1 MKIFLYELY
10 KLFKNKAV
18 TTVFLLLFAVN
29 TVFACL
35 YAPMEGVPDKA
46 LIEMNR
52 RFESA
57 DEADKRL
64 IMLTTGSD
72 FIPGNMLNP
81 ILPSADMEQD
91 LSRVLNY
98 TEKIEGIIDAAEKH
112 SNLSAFVKKNSF
124 SYRNN
129 LAAMEAF
136 EAVRDVK
143 PSYYLPYSTD
153 LFIKSNIT
161 DIMMFFIVLTAA
173 AGSVWNDKLRGVTA
187 LIHTAKEGRSKTAV
201 SKLLS
206 VFAFTFAGIS
216 ALYAVPL
223 LIGGARFGFGDLSRP
238 IQSIADFSL
247 SALNISV
254 GSYLLLHIAVKLT
267 AFFVIAVFIMIL
279 CSVFKNIITAFGAA
293 GAAAAVFTALYTGI
307 GDISSY
313 AALKFLNPVC
323 LIQPQQIFGRYLNL
337 NFFEYPI
344 NAAAACMALLTVL
357 FIAVSAAFLLI
368 YTFSL
373 PYKASKMHLNVIK
386 NIKMHFKPSASLF
399 RNELYKTFI
408 ADMCLPIILAL
419 CLFSVYRYSTL
430 SLPYN
435 ADEAAY
441 NSYINIIGGEVDEN
455 TLKFIEEED
464 RIFSEY
470 QEKYDLYDLSG
481 SNADDDEIDRIR
493 RKLNY
498 KNGFEAVKKRAE
510 YIYHNPEK
518 HLQLIYETGYNEL
531 FSVKGFS
538 SDLLHSLI
546 AAAALAV
553 CVSSIYAVDN
563 QKKLKNVIRTAV
575 NGRGKLFFYRIVCC
589 LIISAVVFAAVFS
602 LQFIFVLNNYGF
614 YYLDAPLQS
623 ITALT
628 DYESSLTVMEYMI
641 LIYAARLISLTAIS
655 VIMLCISRVCANI
668 PAALFSNLVIFA
680 LPISLGLFS
689 NKLSG
694 TWFTP
699 YLSGNGIRYA
709 ATANTVFTVMLT
721 VLCIASAVFIERIKW
736 GKGSNLYEYR
746 FKKQKNP

>member
-35 YAPMEGVPDKA
+35 YTPVEGVPDKA

-52 RFESA
+52 RFDSA
-57 DEADKRL
+57 DEADKGL
-64 IMLTTGSD
+64 VMLTTGND
-72 FIPGNMLNP
+72 FIPDNMLNP
-81 ILPSADMEQD
+81 ILPSADMERD
-91 LSRVLNY
+91 LSSILNY
-98 TEKIEGIIDAAEKH
+98 TEKIEEIIDTAEKH

-129 LAAMEAF
+129 LAVIEAF
-136 EAVRDVK
+136 KAVEEVK

-173 AGSVWNDKLRGVTA
+173 IDSVWNDKLRGVTA
-187 LIHTAKEGRSKTAV
+187 LIHTTKEGRTKTAA

-216 ALYAVPL
+216 ALYVVPL

-247 SALNISV
+247 STLNISV
-254 GSYLLLHIAVKLT
+254 GGYLLLHISVKLT

-279 CSVFKNIITAFGAA
+279 CSVFKNIITSFAATGAA
-293 GAAAAVFTALYTGI
+293 VALFTAFYAGTG
-307 GDISSY
+307 DTSSY

-337 NFFEYPI
+337 NLFEYPI
-344 NAAAACMALLTVL
+344 NTATACMTLLTVL
-357 FIAVSAAFLLI
+357 FIAVSVAFLLI
-368 YTFSL
+368 YIFSL
-373 PYKASKMHLNVIK
+373 PYEASKIHLNVIK

-408 ADMCLPIILAL
+408 ADKCLPIILVL
-419 CLFSVYRYSTL
+419 CLFGIYRYSIL

-435 ADEAAY
+435 VDEAAY
-441 NSYINIIGGEVDEN
+441 NSYINIIGGEVDED

-481 SNADDDEIDRIR
+481 GNADDDEIEQIR

-498 KNGFEAVKKRAE
+498 KNGFEIVKKRAE

-531 FSVKGFS
+531 FSVKCFS

-546 AAAALAV
+546 ATAALAV

-575 NGRGKLFFYRIVCC
+575 NGRGKLFLYRTICC
-589 LIISAVVFAAVFS
+589 LIISTVIFAAVF
-602 LQFIFVLNNYGF
+602 LPQFIFVLNNCGF

-628 DYESSLTVMEYMI
+628 DFESGLTVLEYMI
-641 LIYAARLISLTAIS
+641 LVYAARLISLTAVS

-668 PAALFSNLVIFA
+668 PAALFANLIIFA

-689 NKLSG
+689 DKLSG
-694 TWFTP
+694 VWFTP
-699 YLSGNGIRYA
+699 YLSGNGVRYA
-709 ATANTVFTVMLT
+709 TTANMVLTIMLT
-721 VLCIASAVFIERIKW
+721 VLCITLFVFIQRDTL
-736 GKGSNLYEYR
+736 GKRGNLYK
-746 FKKQKNP
+746 FQLKK